1 MWGNL
6 LHYRQLTK
14 FSAITMLISCKI
26 ADIWITDLN
35 YHQNEVIKHKST
47 DSRANDKTTSGR
59 IISFSRI
66 QSKHQLM
73 WITNSVLLW
82 QEVIPWRCF
91 YAFSA
96 DFHVMAVLQLAA
108 MCCSSCDTEQW
119 QKAQVW
125 PHNSLEI
132 SETGVRV
139 FDWLLAEW
147 GNSYRVQRIWYS
159 PKQKPVSNLPWNH
172 APLKYFGLFFF
183 LFFFFFKSV
192 NPSNNLGDILVARLV
207 QMQKQW
213 LVSELATTT

>member
-26 ADIWITDLN
+26 ADIWIMDLN

-47 DSRANDKTTSGR
+47 DSRANDKTNKTTSGR

-147 GNSYRVQRIWYS
+147 GEQLQS
-159 PKQKPVSNLPWNH
+159 PENLIFSETKASFKFALESCSSQIFWT
-172 APLKYFGLFFF
+172 FF
-183 LFFFFFKSV
+183 LSFFS
-192 NPSNNLGDILVARLV
+192 
-207 QMQKQW
+207 
-213 LVSELATTT
+213 